1 MLLQHGKEDNI
12 YSTNT
17 VNTQINVKGI
27 KQVYSANNCTIKTD
41 GAVAYLYF
49 EKSMSLSKGEQN
61 ITTISST
68 YSPVGLV
75 EDFVMQYNCKIRLN
89 GSQIGIINMSGAA
102 ISTTTIKAWITYL
115 LANPLY

>member
-1 MLLQHGKEDNI
+1 
-12 YSTNT
+12 
-17 VNTQINVKGI
+17 
-27 KQVYSANNCTIKTD
+27 
-41 GAVAYLYF
+41 
-49 EKSMSLSKGEQN
+49 MSLSKGEQN